1 MFDFFGRLAISALY
15 GPRSAPNWD
24 LYAPA
29 HQQKLEKE
37 LATQARMHQL
47 AQQPSSVELL
57 QGHFFPSHSD
67 NCRSQW
73 SGSVNRATN
82 RQK

>member
-15 GPRSAPNWD
+15 GPRSGPNWD

-37 LATQARMHQL
+37 LATQARLYQL
-47 AQQPSSVELL
+47 AQQPSDGERL
-57 QGHFFPSHSD
+57 QAHFLPSHQSTSD
-67 NCRSQW
+67 
-73 SGSVNRATN
+73 
-82 RQK
+82 